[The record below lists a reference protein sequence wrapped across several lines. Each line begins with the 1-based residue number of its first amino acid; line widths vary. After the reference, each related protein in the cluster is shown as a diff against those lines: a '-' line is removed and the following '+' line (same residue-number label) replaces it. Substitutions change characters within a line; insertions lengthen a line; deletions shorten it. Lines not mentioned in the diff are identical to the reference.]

1 MREVLMPTRA
11 EQLARFVQL
20 EQEARGGR
28 VLIEHEQQLLREMQ
42 EERDCNL
49 RECDHYLALA
59 MRKANPLIKPIEEP
73 PPRRPWWRWLVG

>member
-28 VLIEHEQQLLREMQ
+28 MLIEHEQQLLREMQ
-42 EERDCNL
+42 EERD
-49 RECDHYLALA
+49 RYRRTLALP
-59 MRKANPLIKPIEEP
+59 MWRANPLIKPVEEP
-73 PPRRPWWRWLVG
+73 PPRRPWWRRLAG

>member
-42 EERDCNL
+42 EERD
-49 RECDHYLALA
+49 RYRRVLASP
-59 MRKANPLIKPIEEP
+59 MWRVNPRIKPVEEP
-73 PPRRPWWRWLVG
+73 PPRRSWWRRLAG